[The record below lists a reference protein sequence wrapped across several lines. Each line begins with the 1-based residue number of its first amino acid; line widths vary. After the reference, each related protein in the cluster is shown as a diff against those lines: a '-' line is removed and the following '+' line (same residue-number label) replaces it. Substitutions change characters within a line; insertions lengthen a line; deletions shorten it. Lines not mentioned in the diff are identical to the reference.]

1 VENHRSM
8 FVIYISEK
16 SRNLILFQPKATKYQ
31 QKSTVEMSQNDE
43 YFYSFSRLAWDQS
56 ETLQNGI
63 GAPALHCGMY

>member
-1 VENHRSM
+1 
-8 FVIYISEK
+8 
-16 SRNLILFQPKATKYQ
+16 
-31 QKSTVEMSQNDE
+31 MSQNDE